1 MKKILILLSISILF
15 SNIVLARNYLIL
27 QSTTSTD
34 NSGLLQILKNE
45 FEKEYNIELRVVAVG
60 TGQAIKNAKNG
71 DADLLLI
78 HSPKQE
84 ISFVAE
90 GYGLKR
96 IQFMYN
102 DYVIIGPENDPL
114 GIKSIKN
121 INDVMKKI
129 YKGKNFFLSRDD
141 NSGTHLKEK
150 QLWKKAGVNIDKENS
165 WYLKNGQGMGSTLNM
180 AYEMQAYT
188 LTDRGTWL
196 SFNNKKNLSI
206 LFEDDPE
213 LINPYSLIIVN
224 PEIFPHV
231 QYDNANLFINWILSN
246 KGMDVINKFNINGE
260 QLFFNL
266 K

>member
-1 MKKILILLSISILF
+1 MCI
-15 SNIVLARNYLIL
+15 RDR
-27 QSTTSTD
+27 STTSTD

-129 YKGKNFFLSRDD
+129 YKGKNFF
-141 NSGTHLKEK
+141 
-150 QLWKKAGVNIDKENS
+150 
-165 WYLKNGQGMGSTLNM
+165 YQGMI
-180 AYEMQAYT
+180 
-188 LTDRGTWL
+188 
-196 SFNNKKNLSI
+196 I
-206 LFEDDPE
+206 LV
-213 LINPYSLIIVN
+213 LI
-224 PEIFPHV
+224 
-231 QYDNANLFINWILSN
+231 
-246 KGMDVINKFNINGE
+246 
-260 QLFFNL
+260 
-266 K
+266 